1 MSKLVRDKIPEIIK
15 ASGKTPIYTQ
25 CAPEELLGWL
35 YSKLQE
41 EYLEL
46 MNANE
51 RADILQ
57 EAADVFEVIRALL
70 RANGYTVND
79 LILEAD
85 SKRVAR
91 GAFTKGY
98 ILERVEENE

>member
-1 MSKLVRDKIPEIIK
+1 MSKLVRDKIPEIIE

-57 EAADVFEVIRALL
+57 EIADVYEVMLCLARHYGYIELDIKKAVEDKRA
-70 RANGYTVND
+70 
-79 LILEAD
+79 
-85 SKRVAR
+85 AR
-91 GAFTKGY
+91 GSFRKGF
-98 ILERVEENE
+98 ILKEVK